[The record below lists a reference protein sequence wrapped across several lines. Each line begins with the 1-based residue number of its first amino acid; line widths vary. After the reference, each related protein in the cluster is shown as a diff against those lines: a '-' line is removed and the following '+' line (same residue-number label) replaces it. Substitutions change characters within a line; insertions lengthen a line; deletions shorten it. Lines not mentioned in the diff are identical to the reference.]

1 MNSKKKYIMAFNTT
15 NENPVTDTSS
25 WIPEGYVVIMAPDN
39 QHYVVPEFFVLAL
52 HQKFDGYWK
61 KEKLEVFSAARS
73 VSRIFSLT
81 ARHANKNLGRL

>member
-1 MNSKKKYIMAFNTT
+1 MKIQLQ
-15 NENPVTDTSS
+15 
-25 WIPEGYVVIMAPDN
+25 IPPHGFQGYVVIMVPDN

-73 VSRIFSLT
+73 VSCIFNLT
-81 ARHANKNLGRL
+81 TRHANNNLGQL